1 MPTKKS
7 SGTDSNRAPAE
18 AACEAAET
26 PATTPA
32 STASKAPATTAPNTA
47 SSLPCG
53 PTRTTETFLGHA
65 QAVLIVCK
73 CANTIPANLARTL
86 SELGVNGIPF
96 QQAVRTAVN
105 AAGYALGAADV
116 PGAPGTRLVQIV
128 TIIQNARRAV

>member
-1 MPTKKS
+1 MRGRGDAGHYGRKHGVQGARDHCAKYRLVHARQRTRQCGSQRTGP
-7 SGTDSNRAPAE
+7 RA
-18 AACEAAET
+18 
-26 PATTPA
+26 
-32 STASKAPATTAPNTA
+32 APP
-47 SSLPCG
+47 G

-128 TIIQNARRAV
+128 TIIQNARRSA